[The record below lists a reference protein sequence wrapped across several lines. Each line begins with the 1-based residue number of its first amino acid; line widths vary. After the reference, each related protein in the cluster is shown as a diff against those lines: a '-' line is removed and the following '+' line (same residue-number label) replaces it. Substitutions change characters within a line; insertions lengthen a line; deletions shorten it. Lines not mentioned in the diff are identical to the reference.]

1 MSTTT
6 ATPAAATPGAG
17 HHEDVDTVGRRWRMG
32 VGFIIVADAAFVAST
47 LFSYRYLRGLNT
59 EGAWLPR
66 GSATAPIWTSWV
78 LAAGLLLSAVV
89 FRWGEKGIRGGDS
102 ARLVLASAV
111 GVLLLVLVGVGQ
123 VAQIVGFTFA
133 IHSSAYASSM
143 YLLAGANL
151 FHLVLTLFLALAMWN
166 RARLRKYSATDNWQV
181 GIVSLWWV
189 WVSIAAL
196 FSALTTSFIAS
207 PATGG

>member
-6 ATPAAATPGAG
+6 AAPAAG
-17 HHEDVDTVGRRWRMG
+17 HREDVDTVGRRWRMG
-32 VGFIIVADAAFVAST
+32 VGFVIVADASFVAAM

-66 GSATAPIWTSWV
+66 GSATAPIWTSWL
-78 LAAGLLLSAVV
+78 LAAGFVLSAVV

-102 ARLVLASAV
+102 RRLVLASAV

-123 VAQIVGFTFA
+123 VVQIASFPFA
-133 IHSSAYASSM
+133 IAAGAYASSM

-151 FHLVLTLFLALAMWN
+151 FHLVLTLFLGLAMWN
-166 RARLRKYSATDNWQV
+166 RARVGKYSAANNWQV
-181 GIVSLWWV
+181 GIVSLWWA
-189 WVSIAAL
+189 WVAIAAG
-196 FSALTTSFIAS
+196 FSALTTSFIVS
-207 PATGG
+207 PAIGG